1 MIADYRRPPQPKTM
15 QPQQGQMVQ
24 GFSDPQAAAQP
35 TMVGGQYV
43 LTVPQQSPAPTWMGV
58 IMILYGL
65 IVTVLSVGDIANDMQ
80 EGVYMVNQ
88 LVAIIAS
95 IAIAAGGIL
104 TFQRKKMGVWI
115 GLGAVGLSTIM
126 GIVVSMSVRD
136 DVGGGALGDIAGGFG
151 LIFTLVCNAF
161 CALMIAIPLMATG
174 SNLE

>member
-1 MIADYRRPPQPKTM
+1 MIADYRRPFQPNVM

-24 GFSDPQAAAQP
+24 GFTDPQVAGQP
-35 TMVGGQYV
+35 AMMGGQQV
-43 LTVPQQSPAPTWMGV
+43 MVVAQQSPAPTWMGV

-65 IVTVLSVGDIANDMQ
+65 IATAFGALGMAEGLQ
-80 EGVYMVNQ
+80 EGIYMVNQ
-88 LVAIIAS
+88 LVGVLVALTIGV
-95 IAIAAGGIL
+95 GGFF

-115 GLGAVGLSTIM
+115 GLGAVGISTLM

-136 DVGGGALGDIAGGFG
+136 ELGGGTAGDIFGGFG
-151 LIFTLVCNAF
+151 IIMTLGCNAF